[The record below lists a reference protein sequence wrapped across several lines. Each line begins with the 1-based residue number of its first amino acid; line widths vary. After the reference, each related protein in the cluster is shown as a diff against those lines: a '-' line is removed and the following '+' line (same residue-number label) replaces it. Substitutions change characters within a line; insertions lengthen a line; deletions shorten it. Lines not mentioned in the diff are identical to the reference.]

1 MFRLYETTMEM
12 MKMVNT
18 NFKVE
23 GRNIQKLGA
32 GDTPKICASV
42 KGQNWGSTTLMY
54 VMHTKQEYGELLCK
68 AIDFHDSPSYY
79 IA

>member
-23 GRNIQKLGA
+23 NFIARKNF
-32 GDTPKICASV
+32 
-42 KGQNWGSTTLMY
+42 
-54 VMHTKQEYGELLCK
+54 EL
-68 AIDFHDSPSYY
+68 
-79 IA
+79 